1 MEREHGRI
9 QRQRPRRK
17 PPARVLIIDH
27 DAVDPR
33 VVEELLAQATAAEYA
48 VHLQHSLKK
57 GFEHLKAAQTACVL
71 LDLSLPGGGLDAVLE
86 VRKLAPDA
94 AIVVIT
100 DPEDEALALEAL
112 KAGAQDYVVR
122 GTANE
127 KIVARTVRYALER
140 KRAERDLMRRA
151 VHDPLTNLPNRSLFL
166 DRLGMAL
173 ARLSRTKSAQVSVLF
188 IDIDNFK
195 VLNDRFGHE
204 GGDRVL
210 IEVARRLREELRP
223 EDTIAR
229 FGGDE
234 FVVLCEEGHG
244 LEEPERVA
252 TRLRDALGHPV
263 VLPGGEAVL
272 HASLGISVT
281 TDSRSRPELLLRE
294 ADLAMYQAKQRG
306 GGRYEIFDELAR
318 ERDRDR
324 LTIEA
329 GLQRALERGELRLH
343 YQPIV
348 SLQDRV
354 PIGVEALLRWEHP
367 TRGLVPPE
375 DFVDL
380 AEETGLIVPIGGWVL
395 EEACAQA
402 AHWAAVHRGE
412 QPFVISIN
420 LSPLQLM
427 RSEFTERVEAAISL
441 TGDPPAALWLEVTE
455 TVVMEQIASTITTLE
470 AIKSLGAKI
479 VLDDFGTGYASL
491 QSLRRFPIDGVKID
505 KSFIAGLGRNRSDF
519 AIVSGIAGI
528 ATGLDLQVVAEGV
541 ETEEQLQVLQ
551 DLNCP
556 LVQGMHF
563 SPPVVQE
570 EVPELL
576 AAGAL

>member
-1 MEREHGRI
+1 MEREHGSI
-9 QRQRPRRK
+9 QRQRSRRK
-17 PPARVLIIDH
+17 HPVRVLMIDH

-33 VVEELLAQATAAEYA
+33 EVEDLLARATTAEYV
-48 VHLQHSLKK
+48 VHLQHSLEE
-57 GFEHLKAAQTACVL
+57 GLEELKAVETACVL
-71 LDLSLPGGGLDAVLE
+71 LDLSLPGAGLEAVLE

-94 AIVVIT
+94 AIVVLT
-100 DPEDEALALEAL
+100 DPEEEGLALEAL
-112 KAGAQDYVVR
+112 KAGAQDYLVR
-122 GTANE
+122 GTVDDRT
-127 KIVARTVRYALER
+127 VARAVRYSLER
-140 KRAERDLMRRA
+140 KRGERDLVRRA
-151 VHDPLTNLPNRSLFL
+151 SYDPLTNLPNRSLFL

-173 ARLSRTKSAQVSVLF
+173 ARLSRTKSAQVSVVF

-195 VLNDRFGHE
+195 ALNDSFGHE

-210 IEVARRLREELRP
+210 IEVARRLRDALRP

-234 FVVLCEEGHG
+234 FVVLCEAGDG
-244 LEEPERVA
+244 SEEPEHVA

-263 VLPGGEAVL
+263 LLPAGEAVL

-281 TDSRSRPELLLRE
+281 TDARSRPELLLRE

-306 GGRYEIFDELAR
+306 GGRYEIFDDLAR

-324 LTIEA
+324 LTIER
-329 GLQRALERGELRLH
+329 GLQRALDRGELRLH

-348 SLQDRV
+348 SVEDRV
-354 PIGVEALLRWEHP
+354 PIGVKTLLRWEHP
-367 TRGLVPPE
+367 TRGLVPPQE
-375 DFVDL
+375 FVEL

-395 EEACAQA
+395 QEACTQA
-402 AHWAAVHRGE
+402 ARWSALHRGE

-420 LSPLQLM
+420 LSPMQLM
-427 RSEFTERVEAAISL
+427 RSEFPESLQAALEL
-441 TGDPPAALWLEVTE
+441 TGDPPATLWLEVTE
-455 TVVMEQIASTITTLE
+455 TVVMEHIASTITTLE
-470 AIKSLGAKI
+470 ALKGLGAKI

-505 KSFIAGLGRNRSDF
+505 RTFVAGLARNRSDV

-528 ATGLDLQVVAEGV
+528 AAGLDLQVVAEGV
-541 ETEEQLQVLQ
+541 ETDEQMQVLR
-551 DLNCP
+551 DLECP
-556 LVQGMHF
+556 LVQGMHL
-563 SPPVVQE
+563 SAPLVPE

-576 AAGAL
+576 ARGAL

>member
-1 MEREHGRI
+1 M
-9 QRQRPRRK
+9 
-17 PPARVLIIDH
+17 IDH

-33 VVEELLAQATAAEYA
+33 AVEDLLARATAAEYA
-48 VHLQHSLKK
+48 VHLRHSLEEGLK
-57 GFEHLKAAQTACVL
+57 HLKAAETACVL
-71 LDLSLPGGGLDAVLE
+71 LDLSLPRGGLEAIHE

-100 DPEDEALALEAL
+100 DPEDEALALGAL
-112 KAGAQDYVVR
+112 KAGAQDYLVR
-122 GTANE
+122 GTADE
-127 KIVARTVRYALER
+127 RIVARAVRYAVER
-140 KRAERDLMRRA
+140 KRTERDLMRRA

-173 ARLSRTKSAQVSVLF
+173 ARLSRTKTSQVSVLF

-195 VLNDRFGHE
+195 VLNDRFGHD

-210 IEVARRLREELRP
+210 IEVARRLREALRP
-223 EDTIAR
+223 EDTVAR

-263 VLPGGEAVL
+263 VLPGGDAVL
-272 HASLGISVT
+272 HASVGISVT
-281 TDSRSRPELLLRE
+281 TDPRSRPELMLRE

-306 GGRYEIFDELAR
+306 GGRYEIFDEMAR

-324 LTIEA
+324 LIIET

-348 SLQDRV
+348 SLQDQA

-367 TRGLVPPE
+367 TRGLVPPS
-375 DFVDL
+375 DFVEL

-402 AHWAAVHRGE
+402 AHWTADHRGE
-412 QPFVISIN
+412 QAFVIAVN
-420 LSPLQLM
+420 VSPMQLM
-427 RSEFTERVEAAISL
+427 RSEFTDRIQAAIEL
-441 TGDPPAALWLEVTE
+441 TGDPPASLWLEVTE
-455 TVVMEQIASTITTLE
+455 TVVMEQIASTITALE
-470 AIKSLGAKI
+470 AIKALDAKI

-505 KSFIAGLGRNRSDF
+505 SSFIAGLARNRSDL
-519 AIVSGIAGI
+519 AIVSGIAGM
-528 ATGLDLQVVAEGV
+528 AAGLDLNVVAEGV
-541 ETEEQLQVLQ
+541 ETEEQVKVLR

-563 SPPVVQE
+563 AGPVVPE
-570 EVPELL
+570 EVPEVL
-576 AAGAL
+576 ARDAL

>member
-1 MEREHGRI
+1 M
-9 QRQRPRRK
+9 
-17 PPARVLIIDH
+17 IDH

-33 VVEELLAQATAAEYA
+33 EVEDLLARATTAEYA
-48 VHLQHSLKK
+48 VHHQRSLED
-57 GFEHLKAAQTACVL
+57 GLEHLKSAETACVL
-71 LDLSLPGGGLDAVLE
+71 VDLSLPGGGLEAVLE

-94 AIVVIT
+94 AIIVII

-112 KAGAQDYVVR
+112 KAGAQDYLVR
-122 GTANE
+122 GTADE
-127 KIVARTVRYALER
+127 KTVARAVRYALER
-140 KRAERDLMRRA
+140 KRSERDLMRRA

-173 ARLSRTKSAQVSVLF
+173 ARLSRTKAAQVSVLF

-195 VLNDRFGHE
+195 VLNDTFGHD

-223 EDTIAR
+223 EDTVAR

-252 TRLRDALGHPV
+252 KRLRDALGHPV
-263 VLPGGEAVL
+263 ILPGGEAVL

-281 TDSRSRPELLLRE
+281 TDPRSRPELLLRE

-318 ERDRDR
+318 DRDRDR
-324 LTIEA
+324 LTIEK

-348 SLQDRV
+348 SLQDPV
-354 PIGVEALLRWEHP
+354 PIGVEALLRWQHP
-367 TRGLVPPE
+367 TRGLVPPL
-375 DFVDL
+375 DFVEL
-380 AEETGLIVPIGGWVL
+380 AEETGLIGPIGSWVL

-402 AHWAAVHRGE
+402 AHWNAAHRGD
-412 QPFVISIN
+412 QPFVISVN
-420 LSPLQLM
+420 LSPMQLM
-427 RSEFTERVEAAISL
+427 RSEFTERIQAAIEL
-441 TGDPPAALWLEVTE
+441 TGDPPACLWLEVTE
-455 TVVMEQIASTITTLE
+455 RAVLEQIASTITTLE
-470 AIKSLGAKI
+470 AIKALGAKI

-505 KSFIAGLGRNRSDF
+505 RSFIAGLARNRSDY

-528 ATGLDLQVVAEGV
+528 AAGLDLQVVAEGV
-541 ETEEQLQVLQ
+541 ETEEQLQVLR
-551 DLNCP
+551 DLKCP

-563 SPPVVQE
+563 SGPVAAE

-576 AAGAL
+576 ARGALQP